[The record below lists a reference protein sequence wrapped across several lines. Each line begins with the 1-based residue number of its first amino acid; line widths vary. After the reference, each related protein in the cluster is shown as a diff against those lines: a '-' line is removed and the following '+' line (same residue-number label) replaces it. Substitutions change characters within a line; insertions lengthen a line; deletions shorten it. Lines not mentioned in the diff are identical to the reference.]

1 MAHADLLVQVWHLGP
16 VGDRR
21 EGVVAVRQHQR
32 VLAHFVDE
40 EPEDAFLPSRRE
52 TKAKSVSPYCT
63 QYSRGSVAAGQRQ
76 LEVGEAVGL
85 EDRGDD
91 VAGGEVLEHAVVAG
105 QGQPP
110 EPWSEYELK
119 TVGSCVG
126 GELVDFG
133 DQGVEGAL
141 LGVVV
146 QGGAEVRGDGVD
158 SVSDVELLPW
168 RDMLSNVFSLSPPV
182 RFPDLGRSTTRRLMR
197 GCWYQCRETWSVTSS
212 FGRRECR
219 GYQQWRCCSPRKS

>member
-1 MAHADLLVQVWHLGP
+1 MAPWARWGSA
-16 VGDRR
+16 

-40 EPEDAFLPSRRE
+40 EPEDAFLLQQARDE
-52 TKAKSVSPYCT
+52 GEVGLAVLHAVFT
-63 QYSRGSVAAGQRQ
+63 GLVAAGQRQ

-146 QGGAEVRGDGVD
+146 QGGAEVRGDGV
-158 SVSDVELLPW
+158 
-168 RDMLSNVFSLSPPV
+168 
-182 RFPDLGRSTTRRLMR
+182 G
-197 GCWYQCRETWSVTSS
+197 
-212 FGRRECR
+212 
-219 GYQQWRCCSPRKS
+219 

>member
-1 MAHADLLVQVWHLGP
+1 MARWGSA
-16 VGDRR
+16 

-40 EPEDAFLPSRRE
+40 EPEDAFLLQQARDE
-52 TKAKSVSPYCT
+52 GEVGLAVLHAVFT
-63 QYSRGSVAAGQRQ
+63 GLVAAGQRQ

-133 DQGVEGAL
+133 DQGVEGRCWESLCRVAL
-141 LGVVV
+141 RCEATVL
-146 QGGAEVRGDGVD
+146 D

-168 RDMLSNVFSLSPPV
+168 RDMLSNVFSLAS
-182 RFPDLGRSTTRRLMR
+182 G
-197 GCWYQCRETWSVTSS
+197 
-212 FGRRECR
+212 
-219 GYQQWRCCSPRKS
+219 